1 MIEFVRSVR
10 FELDMV
16 CFSGQRSGIVGGVY
30 FEARKPA

>member
-1 MIEFVRSVR
+1 MMELVRSVG

-16 CFSGQRSGIVGGVY
+16 CVSGGRSGIFGGVY